1 MVLFVFFFFKQ
12 KTAYEMRI
20 SDWSS
25 DVCSSDLVGT
35 GIRAMVHQ
43 CAVSARGA
51 VTEAAALLT
60 VAIVAARRADRGTK
74 VIAALRAPPRDAVA
88 IPLRPEERDR
98 ERLGEA
104 RVVDRAL
111 KEDFA
116 GGIFGDGFPE
126 STELDPAI
134 DDVERAD
141 PIGRGPLVIALDRT
155 KTEVRKSTRLNSS
168 H

>member
-1 MVLFVFFFFKQ
+1 MKKMGREPKPPACQ
-12 KTAYEMRI
+12 ACPSER
-20 SDWSS
+20 
-25 DVCSSDLVGT
+25 DLIVDVGT
-35 GIRAMVHQ
+35 GIRAIVHQ

-134 DDVERAD
+134 ADVERDDLIRSEEHTSELQSLMRISYAVFC
-141 PIGRGPLVIALDRT
+141 LKK
-155 KTEVRKSTRLNSS
+155 KTQHIN
-168 H
+168 